1 MLTFKDL
8 APFKRW
14 IALYYALYA
23 LLLVGIVTD
32 IFSSEVR
39 WILAT
44 VLLLFALVTQWMAI
58 SRRRKQ
64 RRDNLQMI
72 EEFVHSSE

>member
-14 IALYYALYA
+14 VALYYVLYA
-23 LLLVGIVTD
+23 LLLVGIITD

-39 WILAT
+39 WSLAT
-44 VLLLFALVTQWMAI
+44 FLLLFALVTQWMAI

-64 RRDNLQMI
+64 RENMHAV
-72 EEFVHSSE
+72 EELVRSIR